1 MIWLS
6 LLLIPLAL
14 VGAPLFL
21 IIGALG
27 AFLFYIDGQEL
38 TNIIIE
44 AYRLAGQSI
53 LTTIPLF
60 TFAGFMMAE
69 AKTPQRLVRVS
80 KAVLGFLPGGLAIV
94 ALIACS
100 FFTAFTGASGV
111 TIIAL
116 GGLLLPAMLKEQYP
130 EKFSLGLLTT
140 SGSLG
145 LLFAPSLPIIIYG
158 YISGA
163 NIDHLFLAGFLPGLL
178 LILVL
183 GGYSIYQAI
192 KHKVPRDSFSAHEI
206 GAALWEAKWE
216 VPLPIL
222 VVAGIYRG
230 WFTAG
235 EAAAIAAAYV
245 FIVEVFIYKD
255 LSLRRDVPRVTKEAM
270 VLVGGILVIVGV
282 ALGLT
287 NYLIF
292 AEVPDAIFT
301 WIQTY
306 IHSRLMFLVV
316 LNIFL
321 LVVGCMMDIFSAI
334 IVVVPLILPIAKQYG
349 VDPIHLGIIFLANLE
364 IGFSTPPVGINLFI
378 GSFRFKRPVM
388 NLYSAS
394 IPFLVLYIIGLM
406 LITYW
411 PDLSLFLV
419 PKTGGVLIQ

>member
-1 MIWLS
+1 
-6 LLLIPLAL
+6 
-14 VGAPLFL
+14 
-21 IIGALG
+21 
-27 AFLFYIDGQEL
+27 
-38 TNIIIE
+38 
-44 AYRLAGQSI
+44 
-53 LTTIPLF
+53 
-60 TFAGFMMAE
+60 
-69 AKTPQRLVRVS
+69 
-80 KAVLGFLPGGLAIV
+80 
-94 ALIACS
+94 
-100 FFTAFTGASGV
+100 
-111 TIIAL
+111 
-116 GGLLLPAMLKEQYP
+116 
-130 EKFSLGLLTT
+130 
-140 SGSLG
+140 
-145 LLFAPSLPIIIYG
+145 
-158 YISGA
+158 
-163 NIDHLFLAGFLPGLL
+163 LFLAGFLPGML
-178 LILVL
+178 LIFVL
-183 GGYSIYQAI
+183 GGYSIYQAV
-192 KHKVPRDSFSAHEI
+192 KHKVPRDSFSAREI
-206 GAALWEAKWE
+206 GEALWEAKWE

-245 FIVEVFIYKD
+245 FIVEVFVYKD
-255 LSLRRDVPRVTKEAM
+255 LSLTRDVPRVTKEAM

-316 LNIFL
+316 LNVFL

-388 NLYSAS
+388 KLYSAS
-394 IPFLVLYIIGLM
+394 IPFLILYIIGLM

-411 PDLSLFLV
+411 PDLSLVLV